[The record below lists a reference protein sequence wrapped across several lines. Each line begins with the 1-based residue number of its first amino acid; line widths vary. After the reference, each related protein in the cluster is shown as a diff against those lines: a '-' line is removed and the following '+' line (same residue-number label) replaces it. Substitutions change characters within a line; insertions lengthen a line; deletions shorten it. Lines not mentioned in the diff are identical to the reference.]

1 MIKWRNRA
9 VCLLCGLLPL
19 YMAQTQAQKR
29 NIYWQQEVKYEMD
42 VVMDVQNHKFTGR
55 QILKYKNN
63 SPDIL
68 EKVFFH
74 LYLNAFQPGSAMDVR
89 SQYLPDPDPRIGDRI
104 GSLSPE
110 DIGYQEIQSLK
121 QNGKPLKFETAGTIL
136 EVTLAEPIRP
146 GGSTRFEMVYEA
158 QVPIQIRRTGRDNK
172 EGIRYSMS
180 QWYPKLC
187 EYDAR
192 GWHAHPYIAR
202 EFYGVWGDYDV
213 RITIDPNYIL
223 GAGGVLI
230 NASEVGYGYSSK
242 TTSSEKP
249 LTWHFKAKNVHDFV
263 WAADPGYTHDQHVCR
278 NGVVLHALYN
288 EKSAAVEPWKKLLPI
303 MEEAMLFMNE
313 HYGNYA
319 YPVYSFIQGGDGGM
333 EYPMATLITGNRSL
347 VSLVGVSVHEL
358 VHSWYQMMFG
368 FNESYYYWMDEG
380 FTDYVGEKVMEHLKA
395 KKLIPGD
402 PNPDP
407 YVSTYRGYSNLIQSG
422 FEEPLSTHADHFEF
436 NSSYSIAA
444 YVKGAVFLHQ
454 LEYIIG
460 KPAIDRGM
468 LQFYDTWKFKHPDAN
483 AFIRVMEKVSGLE
496 LDWYLDYMVYST
508 KYIDYAIDTMGITGP
523 TARGGSI
530 IPLRRDGLMPMPL
543 DIELELKD
551 GQRLYYTIPLDIMRG
566 SKTEKA
572 PNGKDYTLLPDWNWV
587 NTTYVFAVPNSAD
600 QIQRVRIDPSG
611 RLADQAEENNQ
622 WPLPDSN

>member
-1 MIKWRNRA
+1 MVLWRNLL
-9 VCLLCGLLPL
+9 VCLLCGLFSL
-19 YMAQTQAQKR
+19 YSVHVQAQR
-29 NIYWQQEVKYEMD
+29 RSTYWQQEVKYEMD
-42 VVMDVQNHKFTGR
+42 IVMDVETDKFSGKQLIR
-55 QILKYKNN
+55 YKNN
-63 SPDIL
+63 SPDVL

-104 GSLSPE
+104 STLTPDE
-110 DIGYQEIQSLK
+110 IGYQHIQSLK
-121 QNGKPLKFETAGTIL
+121 QNGQPLKFETEGTIL

-146 GGSTRFEMVYEA
+146 GGSARFEMIYDA
-158 QVPIQIRRTGRDNK
+158 QVPVQIRRNGRDNK

-187 EYDAR
+187 EYDTR

-202 EFYGVWGDYDV
+202 EYYGVWGDYDV
-213 RITIDPNYIL
+213 RITIDANYTI
-223 GAGGVLI
+223 GAGGVLL
-230 NASEVGYGYSSK
+230 NAAEIGHGYAK
-242 TTSSEKP
+242 DIAQTKKQ

-263 WAADPGYTHDQHVCR
+263 WAADPGYTHDQHICK

-288 EKSAAVEPWKKLLPI
+288 ESTAATDNWKDLLPI
-303 MEEAMLFMNE
+303 MEEAINFMNE
-313 HYGNYA
+313 HYGSYA

-358 VHSWYQMMFG
+358 VHSWFQMMFG

-395 KKLIPGD
+395 KHLIPGQ
-402 PNPDP
+402 PNSDP
-407 YVSTYRGYSNLIQSG
+407 YLSTYRGYSNLIQSG

-460 KPAIDRGM
+460 KPAMDKGM

-483 AFIRVMEKVSGLE
+483 AFIRVMEKTSGLE
-496 LDWYLDYMVYST
+496 LDWYLDYMVYTT
-508 KYIDYAIDTMGITGP
+508 KYIDYAIDTVEAGPSSTGNTLIT
-523 TARGGSI
+523 
-530 IPLRRDGLMPMPL
+530 LRRDGLMPMPI
-543 DIELELKD
+543 DVEIELTNGKT
-551 GQRLYYTIPLDIMRG
+551 LYYTIPLDLMRG
-566 SKTEKA
+566 SKDEKA
-572 PNGKDYTLLPDWNWV
+572 PGNATFTVLPDWNWV
-587 NTTYVFAVPNSAD
+587 NTTYQVDIPNPME
-600 QIQRVRIDPSG
+600 QIKSIQIDPSG
-611 RLADQAEENNQ
+611 RLADQLEENNQ
-622 WPLPDSN
+622 WPAQ